1 MLSKVFT
8 RSDMPAEGVDDM
20 ICLSDLSEG
29 SLLWNLKIRY
39 ENNQIYVRLAALT
52 SGHSNHWLTSFQH
65 FRSKKTY
72 TGSILIAVNPYK
84 MFDIYNLDMVKK
96 YENHLFGTLPP

>member
-39 ENNQIYVRLAALT
+39 ENNQIYVRSRPGCLGYA
-52 SGHSNHWLTSFQH
+52 FFERQ
-65 FRSKKTY
+65 
-72 TGSILIAVNPYK
+72 
-84 MFDIYNLDMVKK
+84 
-96 YENHLFGTLPP
+96 